1 MDTPPG
7 CQGRILVVDDDLQV
21 RTLAARALAAEGFD
35 VLQAPDALT
44 ALDLLSDPL
53 GAYVGLVVTD
63 IVMPGMR
70 GDELGRRLHQLR
82 PTLPVLYMSAHSR
95 PVLDFLTDAEIARC
109 WISKPFSIAELVA
122 KSRECCAT
130 RTPTE
135 PA

>member
-1 MDTPPG
+1 
-7 CQGRILVVDDDLQV
+7 VDDDPQV

-35 VLQAPDALT
+35 VLQAPDAFA
-44 ALDLLSDPL
+44 ALDLLTDPL

-63 IVMPGMR
+63 IVMPGMQ
-70 GDELGRRLHQLR
+70 GDELGRRLHELR

-130 RTPTE
+130 RTPIE